1 MTPHPPTTILA
12 LAALAAVSVAA
23 LGAGAAWGAGGAGGA
38 GGAPPGAQSPG
49 AAAAGGER
57 FTLPLA
63 GGEREVVV
71 VSPDAFASE
80 ARVLE
85 PDGAGGMREAPGY
98 RVRARVTLRPAD
110 PVALDKA
117 LEARGRNERAVAIAA
132 QGRLAE
138 FRMIDVASV
147 RGAAELAAALRGE
160 PGCADVTI
168 DAFRP
173 RTLRDVP
180 TDPGYPQ
187 QWHLSNA
194 AVPAASIN
202 VVGAWNAGL
211 TGSGVTVAV
220 IEEGF
225 NAEHPDL
232 AANFNETA
240 SQTPPWPPGFIDHG
254 TCTAGLVGAAA
265 NNGKGGAGVAF
276 GARVSR
282 GYIGYDTDNQAAF
295 AYRNDLNFVKSNS
308 WGPLDNANIAFM
320 SAIES
325 AAIEDA
331 ATLGRGG
338 KGSVFVWAGGNGGQA
353 GDRTSYDPYASSRY
367 AIAVGSI
374 DNIDRRAIYSEPG
387 SSLLVVATSS
397 YDFFGSNG
405 SGIYTSTGSA
415 TSGDGDY
422 TAFFGG
428 TSAAAPIASGV
439 VALVLQANPNL
450 TWRDVQHVLMRTAR
464 KCNPTDPSWV
474 LNGAGR
480 WTSDEFGF
488 GAIDAAAAAALAPV
502 FVLRAPETTVTI
514 PVVTLNA
521 PIPDDDGAGVVSA
534 AATPAHLIVEHAE
547 VILNAPHGRIGDLR
561 VELISPSGTVSL
573 LADARSDYT
582 SGYANY
588 AFTSV
593 RSWGE
598 RAGGTWTLRVSD
610 RLAGA
615 TGTLVSWQLKLHGA
629 RPRCPADWDN
639 STDSSGSASIDDLFL
654 FLGDYFAGQAD
665 FDNSGAC
672 SIDDLFLYLN
682 AYFVPC
688 P

>member
-1 MTPHPPTTILA
+1 MLT

-23 LGAGAAWGAGGAGGA
+23 LGAGAAWGA
-38 GGAPPGAQSPG
+38 PPGVG
-49 AAAAGGER
+49 GLAAAAGGER

-71 VSPDAFASE
+71 LTPDAFESE
-80 ARVLE
+80 ARVVE
-85 PDGAGGMREAPGY
+85 PDGAGGMREAAGY

-110 PVALDKA
+110 AAALDKLLA
-117 LEARGRNERAVAIAA
+117 ARGRNEHAAAVAA
-132 QGRLAE
+132 QGALAE
-138 FRMIDVASV
+138 FRMIDVATV
-147 RGAAELAAALRGE
+147 RGAAELARALRAE
-160 PGCADVTI
+160 PGCADVTV
-168 DAFRP
+168 DSFRP

-202 VVGAWNAGL
+202 VVGAWDAGW

-220 IEEGF
+220 IEDGF
-225 NAEHPDL
+225 NPEHPDL
-232 AANFNETA
+232 AANFNALA
-240 SQTPPWPPGFIDHG
+240 SQAPPWSPGFIDHG

-265 NNGKGGAGVAF
+265 NNGKGGAGVAY
-276 GARVSR
+276 GAQVSR

-308 WGPLDNANIAFM
+308 WGPLDNANIAM
-320 SAIES
+320 ISAIET
-325 AAIEDA
+325 AAIQDA
-331 ATLGRGG
+331 AALGRGG

-353 GDRTSYDPYASSRY
+353 GDRTNYDPYASSRY

-450 TWRDVQHVLMRTAR
+450 TWRDVQHVLVRTAR
-464 KCNPTDPSWV
+464 KCNPTDPSWM

-488 GAIDAAAAAALAPV
+488 GAIDATAATALAPV
-502 FVLRAPETTVTI
+502 FPPRAPETTVTV
-514 PVVTLNA
+514 PVMAVGTA
-521 PIPDDDGAGVVSA
+521 IPDGDLVGVTSTVS
-534 AATPAHLIVEHAE
+534 TPAHLIVEHAE
-547 VILNAPHGRIGDLR
+547 VILNAPHERIGDLR
-561 VELISPSGTVSL
+561 VELVSPSGTVSL
-573 LADARSDYT
+573 LADVRSDYT
-582 SGYANY
+582 AGYANY

-598 RAGGTWTLRVSD
+598 RSRGTWTLRVSD
-610 RLAGA
+610 RLAGNL
-615 TGTLVSWQLKLHGA
+615 GTFESWQLKLHGA
-629 RPRCPADWDN
+629 RSRCPADWDN

-672 SIDDLFLYLN
+672 TIDDLFLFLN